1 MTELQ
6 RLLQSVMDAADSSMG
21 KLPVAQGSPVLV
33 GAASQIQNAQD
44 LAPEIELDAETGWF
58 VEVDSGNTI
67 TRAGWDPRE
76 EVTDAIIWRADQGVT
91 LTNDEITGWDTWW
104 PEGESAYTAVAT
116 TDSPPDTS
124 PPTWEEGVFG
134 HGARRLPALSGPESF
149 FMRRWDRVSDDLQ
162 MGDDKTHTLLFWV
175 YFDPAAVT
183 LPMTICSIWGAA
195 NDSRSYWLGVT
206 ADGKFTYKVSSDGES
221 VAASISAANAPA
233 TAGWYRV
240 AGRYDGSTV
249 GIGVA
254 ILGSD
259 MTWAS
264 AAYATDLFETAGPG
278 LYVGGGLNGDRF
290 AGRITAGYYFSSG
303 LDADDVDVLAGAAV
317 EEPIPYSDI
326 LTNPLYE
333 GAIRDDLVGCW
344 PLDEPSG
351 GYAYD
356 KCGLNN
362 LHWGFWWQGAGPAP
376 GAATFPAA
384 RLRRTGDATPTA
396 LQYFTCDDLG
406 AVLSDSID
414 PQSPNHPHRLMTLIA
429 VVQPETYLQALEGLV
444 GLGNS
449 SSSWPYRMWETNAAY
464 HRDNSSPAH
473 DASAWIYADP
483 TQAPEES
490 PQTSYGGLDTSAHVL
505 CTTWGPAGDLT
516 YALTLYVDDP
526 TAPFEPPHDMAGK
539 TVNDSYVEVDPIT
552 FDRFSFGAVR
562 RSGTSV
568 IYPFDGYIGILIV
581 VPRLVTDEER
591 VYLMQWAKHTARLA

>member
-1 MTELQ
+1 M
-6 RLLQSVMDAADSSMG
+6 
-21 KLPVAQGSPVLV
+21 
-33 GAASQIQNAQD
+33 
-44 LAPEIELDAETGWF
+44 
-58 VEVDSGNTI
+58 
-67 TRAGWDPRE
+67 
-76 EVTDAIIWRADQGVT
+76 
-91 LTNDEITGWDTWW
+91 
-104 PEGESAYTAVAT
+104 ESAYTAVAT

-134 HGARRLPALSGPESF
+134 HGARRLPALAGPESF
-149 FMRRWDRVSDDLQ
+149 FMRKPSRVSQELK
-162 MGDDKTHTLLFWV
+162 MGAGKTQTLLFWV
-175 YFDPAAVT
+175 YFDPASVA

-206 ADGKFTYKVSSDGES
+206 ADGKFTYEVSSDGES
-221 VAASISAANAPA
+221 VAASISSANAPA

-240 AGRYDGSTV
+240 AGRFDGSTV
-249 GIGVA
+249 AVGVSVPGA
-254 ILGSD
+254 AMDWESE
-259 MTWAS
+259 
-264 AAYATDLFETAGPG
+264 AYAGVVLGTSGPG
-278 LYVGGGLNGDRF
+278 LFVGGGLNGDRF
-290 AGRITAGYYFSSG
+290 AGRIAAGYYFSSG
-303 LDADDVDVLAGAAV
+303 LDNDDVDMIAGLDV
-317 EEPIPYSDI
+317 DVPIGYDEIMTDQAFDGP
-326 LTNPLYE
+326 
-333 GAIRDDLVGCW
+333 IRDDLVSCW

-351 GYAYD
+351 QYAYD

-362 LHWGFWWQGAGPAP
+362 LHWGFWWQGTAPGP
-376 GAATFPAA
+376 GAATFPGV
-384 RLRRTGDATPTA
+384 RLRRTGGQTPTD

-406 AVLSDSID
+406 AVLSDSTD

-490 PQTSYGGLDTSAHVL
+490 AQTAYGGLDTSAHVL

-539 TVNDSYVEVDPIT
+539 IVNDIYVEVDPIT